1 MNQRT
6 RRRLQ
11 FLGIA
16 GLICFVG
23 LFLVY
28 RSWDRQE
35 MLRVTL
41 LWGRL
46 APIPASAQ
54 HLAITKAGS
63 MFTRAFR
70 ASFSVPV
77 SDIEQ
82 WLGES
87 PGTREAAPER
97 PSPTTR
103 RFLVKPGGGAQWA
116 EVTVDD
122 TSGAVRIYVYWS

>member
-28 RSWDRQE
+28 GSWDRRE

-46 APIPASAQ
+46 APIPASAR
-54 HLAITKAGS
+54 HLTITKEGS

-70 ASFSVPV
+70 ASFSAPV

-97 PSPTTR
+97 HSPTTR
-103 RFLVKPGGGAQWA
+103 RFLIKPGGGAQWA

-122 TSGAVRIYVYWS
+122 TLGEVRIYVYWS